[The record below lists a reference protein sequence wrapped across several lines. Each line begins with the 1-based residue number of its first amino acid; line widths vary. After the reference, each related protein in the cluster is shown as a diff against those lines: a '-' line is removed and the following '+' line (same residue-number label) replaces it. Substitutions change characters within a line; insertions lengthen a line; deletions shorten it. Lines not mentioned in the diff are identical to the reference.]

1 MPWSS
6 CRLGVCSWS
15 LQAGSIPELQK
26 LLTQVNARWVQIACG
41 DPHHASWKE
50 GDALPA
56 AARAAG
62 LAMTGAMIGFPG
74 EDYTTPQSIA
84 ATGGFGDPRLRPE
97 RLERLGWALQRT
109 WELGLTDLTLHGGFL
124 PEPSHPDYRD
134 FLDTLGKAASM
145 ALPYGITLALETGQ
159 ETAAALER
167 FLQDLQCP
175 NVRINFDP
183 ANMLLYDMDEPLAAV
198 ERLFPFVRSVHL
210 KDARRPAI
218 KSQWGTEVPLGT
230 GSINLPAFLTAL
242 ERLGF
247 AGPLM
252 VEREVG
258 TQAERVRDIRL
269 GLERV
274 RALAPGL

>member
-1 MPWSS
+1 M
-6 CRLGVCSWS
+6 
-15 LQAGSIPELQK
+15 
-26 LLTQVNARWVQIACG
+26 
-41 DPHHASWKE
+41 
-50 GDALPA
+50 
-56 AARAAG
+56 
-62 LAMTGAMIGFPG
+62 
-74 EDYTTPQSIA
+74 
-84 ATGGFGDPRLRPE
+84 
-97 RLERLGWALQRT
+97 
-109 WELGLTDLTLHGGFL
+109 GLTDLTLHGGFL

-218 KSQWGTEVPLGT
+218 KS
-230 GSINLPAFLTAL
+230 
-242 ERLGF
+242 
-247 AGPLM
+247 
-252 VEREVG
+252 
-258 TQAERVRDIRL
+258 
-269 GLERV
+269 
-274 RALAPGL
+274 